1 MNNDIHNNSDKNDS
15 NNSNDNNNNN
25 NNNSN
30 NNSNNNK
37 NNSDNNDN
45 NHHNKTSHTKYNYTK
60 YVTQA
65 IKEANHHISYHT
77 VDWYII
83 SSFTI
88 SYIYIIIKI
97 LAYAFTFIQ
106 MRRELQGSC

>member
-1 MNNDIHNNSDKNDS
+1 MNNDIHNDSDNNDS
-15 NNSNDNNNNN
+15 NKD
-25 NNNSN
+25 NSN
-30 NNSNNNK
+30 NN
-37 NNSDNNDN
+37 NDSN
-45 NHHNKTSHTKYNYTK
+45 NHHNKTNHTKNNYTK
-60 YVTQA
+60 YVTRA
-65 IKEANHHISYHT
+65 IKGANHYISYHM

-97 LAYAFTFIQ
+97 LAYAFTFIR

>member
-1 MNNDIHNNSDKNDS
+1 MSDNDNSNNNNDSNSNNDSTNNNDS
-15 NNSNDNNNNN
+15 NNNNHQNKTNHT
-25 NNNSN
+25 
-30 NNSNNNK
+30 K
-37 NNSDNNDN
+37 NNC
-45 NHHNKTSHTKYNYTK
+45 TK
-60 YVTQA
+60 YVTRA
-65 IKEANHHISYHT
+65 IKGANHYISYHT

-97 LAYAFTFIQ
+97 LAYAFTFIR

>member
-1 MNNDIHNNSDKNDS
+1 MNNDIYYDSDNNDS
-15 NNSNDNNNNN
+15 NNSNNNNNNKN

-30 NNSNNNK
+30 N
-37 NNSDNNDN
+37 N
-45 NHHNKTSHTKYNYTK
+45 NHHNKTSHTKNNYTK

-65 IKEANHHISYHT
+65 IKGANHHISYHI